1 MNKVILYNV
10 LIALVISTSAFSQ
23 PAVTLEDLLAE
34 AETALAAAKVADL
47 HIFSPRRVAK
57 AEENLHEAKSQMGK
71 AGTDNIVRLNLESAL
86 ESLETA
92 ITHAEVARAKM
103 QTVLEARRAAQ
114 AAGAGQNNL
123 PTWQQ
128 AERGLLE
135 MTGKFENG
143 EESELA
149 GLQEPLAQQYFAARR
164 EALRDG
170 FLAKTKNDI
179 SAAEKVGADQ
189 LFPTLMARARQ
200 AMSRA
205 EAQLAQ
211 ESLDECKISA
221 EEASRF
227 ALHAKGQ
234 AEFVNH
240 AKSTRA
246 PEENMLL
253 PYDDLLQR
261 MAIEWG
267 DTVSFEKGGEEAVK
281 QMETLFEK
289 RLDREVFVQDSLE
302 KVVTVSHESME
313 RALSDMQT
321 SLADQQNRM
330 TEYEQRILD
339 IQAERDMAVNRL
351 RKNELTAQR
360 AQLAQTA
367 FDPGDAVVYQTM
379 EGNIVIHLYGIKFA
393 SGQATLEK
401 VDKSILKKAAEAITV
416 FPGVKV
422 VVEGHTDAE
431 GSEESNQELSEKRAA
446 AVGKALEL
454 ELKSK
459 AKVETI
465 GKGESAPIAS
475 NESARGR
482 ALNRRIDLVLTIQ

>member
-1 MNKVILYNV
+1 MTRATLL
-10 LIALVISTSAFSQ
+10 LIALTLAVAASAISQ
-23 PAVTLEDLLAE
+23 PALTLEDLLIE
-34 AETALAAAKVADL
+34 AEKALAFAKTSEVQL
-47 HIFSPRRVAK
+47 LSPRRVAK
-57 AEENLHEAKSQMGK
+57 AEENVREAKNQLGK

-92 ITHAEVARAKM
+92 EAHAEQARTKM
-103 QTVLEARRAAQ
+103 QIVLDARKAAQ
-114 AAGAGQNNL
+114 AVGAGQNNL

-128 AERGLLE
+128 AERGLVE
-135 MTGKFENG
+135 MATKFENG

-149 GLQEPLAQQYFAARR
+149 GLQEPLAQQYYAARR

-170 FLAKTKNDI
+170 FLATTKGNI
-179 SAAEKVGADQ
+179 SAAEKAGADV
-189 LFPTLMARARQ
+189 LFPTLMARSRQ

-211 ESLDECKISA
+211 ENLDECRVSA
-221 EEASRF
+221 EEASQV
-227 ALHAKGQ
+227 AIHAKGQ
-234 AEFVNH
+234 AEFVNR
-240 AKSTRA
+240 AKSSRS

-261 MAIEWG
+261 MALQWG
-267 DTVSFEKGGEEAVK
+267 DTLLFEQGGEEAVK
-281 QMETLFEK
+281 QMKTLFEK
-289 RLDREVFVQDSLE
+289 RLEREVFVQDSLE

-313 RALSDMQT
+313 RTLTEMQT

-330 TEYEQRILD
+330 TEYEQRVLD
-339 IQAERDMAVNRL
+339 IQAERDLAVNRL
-351 RKNELTAQR
+351 RRNELTAQR

-379 EGNIVIHLYGIKFA
+379 EGNIVIHLYGLKFA

-401 VDKSILKKAAEAITV
+401 VDKSILKKAAEAIAV
-416 FPGVKV
+416 FPDVKV
-422 VVEGHTDAE
+422 VIEGHTDGE

-446 AVGKALEL
+446 AVGQALEPL
-454 ELKSK
+454 LKSK
-459 AKVETI
+459 AKIETI
-465 GKGESAPIAS
+465 GKGESSPIAS
-475 NESARGR
+475 NESVRGR